1 MADGQGLSD
10 TTLPKQ
16 QRVFL
21 GATYGTCL
29 VHGTTPSNAACTNP
43 GARPARDVPP
53 VLPGAF
59 SPKTFG
65 YDIEAGAPTHCH
77 PFWCQVEDV
86 LVTRRAA
93 PNTTGSDELV
103 ANLVPRIPV
112 MHMLCI
118 PVDKSGQE
126 DMSLLPAYMFRDP
139 QPFVLP
145 APGSSEAMGI
155 ANRIGMRL
163 VREYLRSEGA
173 VMKCLVNPDNA
184 DAARA
189 ACEKSKGDALDTKE
203 RAIRDARAR
212 FQVTELPPD
221 ELATID
227 SVYEAAVAAADYD
240 MHMRKLPGY
249 GIKDVVLRAH
259 VNAIFEWGVYDKIET
274 ARMALL
280 RAVRNRA
287 KRRFESPQSGSR
299 YESTGYTLDNLAADM
314 AEVNPEELTDDV
326 DPLDYADYEQDAD
339 LIDAYAAAKAE
350 AMKPAYYVRP
360 KVSQDFAFAS
370 FFSTCVVSE
379 CTGPVVS
386 DKRTIGGQFRVT
398 LYNVRPRFATWLL
411 REAAAGTR
419 APRPPCASENM
430 TQWVKTTFGTTP
442 SQAAR
447 LAPSDIAATGM
458 PSLSPRHSSLSG
470 QDPLAYTTLFG
481 YSNPKIRKKNMYLS
495 SPFIGEYFLAWD
507 APPPEKLTRA
517 TGKGGIARMSKRSA
531 NSVHIAPWETLPFI
545 TAAIARTG
553 SVPASYEFASRCAE
567 RLRMQLGV
575 TDGDSSSSTETAS
588 KRRKLRE
595 DETSPITPVAGTPDE
610 EEEEKPK
617 PPSALEA
624 QSGADA
630 KAAKPWEAVKDPEL
644 MQKLAARRAKH
655 PWFQWL
661 TMSGMPGFNP
671 CNTITQDTADTALD
685 WASFTSSYLALIG
698 VDNMSDQAF
707 KPVTYAPS
715 GPELTHANTLFV
727 WVHRPEVLQIPS
739 RARQQ
744 QQLDASPEAVQ
755 LYGLT
760 LKECAHARE
769 LADALH
775 ASNTVLKHC
784 TWRCTQTNLNLA
796 YVQAVQAKID
806 AQYRI
811 RRDAMRDA
819 RINATDA
826 RDKVPG
832 DRARIVDGKVVH
844 YHFEPPDIT
853 RFFRRSATDTDR

>member
-1 MADGQGLSD
+1 
-10 TTLPKQ
+10 
-16 QRVFL
+16 
-21 GATYGTCL
+21 
-29 VHGTTPSNAACTNP
+29 
-43 GARPARDVPP
+43 
-53 VLPGAF
+53 
-59 SPKTFG
+59 
-65 YDIEAGAPTHCH
+65 
-77 PFWCQVEDV
+77 
-86 LVTRRAA
+86 
-93 PNTTGSDELV
+93 
-103 ANLVPRIPV
+103 
-112 MHMLCI
+112 MLCI
-118 PVDKSGQE
+118 PVDKSGRE

-212 FQVTELPPD
+212 LQVTELPPD

-249 GIKDVVLRAH
+249 GIKDAVLRAH
-259 VNAIFEWGVYDKIET
+259 VNAIFEWGVYDKIEA

-314 AEVNPEELTDDV
+314 LDVNPEELTDDV

-339 LIDAYAAAKAE
+339 LINAYAAAKAE

-370 FFSTCVVSE
+370 FFSACVVSE

-430 TQWVKTTFGTTP
+430 TQWVKTTFGTIP

-447 LAPSDIAATGM
+447 LAPSDIAATGV
-458 PSLSPRHSSLSG
+458 PSLSPRHSTLSG
-470 QDPLAYTTLFG
+470 QDPPAYTTLFG

-517 TGKGGIARMSKRSA
+517 GGKGGIVAMLKRPA
-531 NSVHIAPWETLPFI
+531 NSVYIAPWETLPFI

-553 SVPASYEFASRCAE
+553 SAPASYEFAARCAE
-567 RLRMQLGV
+567 RVRTQLGI
-575 TDGDSSSSTETAS
+575 TDDSPAETAS
-588 KRRKLRE
+588 KRRKLQ
-595 DETSPITPVAGTPDE
+595 DNDDDAETTLAPPTTSDP
-610 EEEEKPK
+610 EEKPK

-661 TMSGMPGFNP
+661 SMSGISGFNP
-671 CNTITQDTADTALD
+671 CNTITRDTADAALD
-685 WASFTSSYLALIG
+685 WASFTSAYLALIG
-698 VDNMSDQAF
+698 VDDMSDQAF
-707 KPVTYAPS
+707 KPVTYAAS

-727 WVHRPEVLQIPS
+727 WVHHPEVLQIPS
-739 RARQQ
+739 RAR
-744 QQLDASPEAVQ
+744 QLDASPEAVQ

-760 LKECAHARE
+760 LEECAHARG

-784 TWRCTQTNLNLA
+784 TWQCTQTNLNLA

-819 RINATDA
+819 RINAV
-826 RDKVPG
+826 DKAPSF
-832 DRARIVDGKVVH
+832 RSEMVDGKMV
-844 YHFEPPDIT
+844 YHHFKPPDIT
-853 RFFRRSATDTDR
+853 RFFRRGTPSRDGPDR